1 VEQPSRLLLLSCAE
15 LESYGRPQ
23 QRPVFFRKITMRRVL
38 LSLAATSAIL
48 SAVAGLAPA
57 GAMTVGTASGI
68 QAAIE
73 ETSALDQ
80 VVYVCKH
87 RYYSSRRV
95 CWWRPGGYTWRPW
108 RRWRRL

>member
-1 VEQPSRLLLLSCAE
+1 
-15 LESYGRPQ
+15 
-23 QRPVFFRKITMRRVL
+23 MRRIL
-38 LSLAATSAIL
+38 LSLAAASAIL
-48 SAVAGLAPA
+48 TAAAGLAPA
-57 GAMTVGTASGI
+57 GAMMGTMTVGTASGM
-68 QAAIE
+68 QAAID
-73 ETSALDQ
+73 ETGALDQ

>member
-1 VEQPSRLLLLSCAE
+1 
-15 LESYGRPQ
+15 
-23 QRPVFFRKITMRRVL
+23 MRSIL
-38 LSLAATSAIL
+38 ISLAAASTIL
-48 SAVAGLAPA
+48 LGAAAGAPA
-57 GAMTVGTASGI
+57 RAMSVGPGCGN
-68 QAAIE
+68 AAAFDA
-73 ETSALDQ
+73 TNALDQ

>member
-1 VEQPSRLLLLSCAE
+1 MPR
-15 LESYGRPQ
+15 
-23 QRPVFFRKITMRRVL
+23 TL
-38 LSLAATSAIL
+38 LSLAAASAIL
-48 SAVAGLAPA
+48 SGAAALAPA

-68 QAAIE
+68 AAAFD

-95 CWWRPGGYTWRPW
+95 CWWRPGGSTWKPW
-108 RRWRRL
+108 RRWRRV